1 MTDTLCE
8 LRVAIEGNNVQRVAE
23 IQDSLRPLP
32 LIREKYFNC
41 DCMVVDELATLLI
54 PSDFYIPDDSF
65 YPVKTLGNGNCLF
78 NSVSFFIKGN
88 YTLSATLRT
97 LTAAELLCIPPTEIL
112 SIDYKDSNNYLDGKN
127 LHLSVRL
134 NSVPTH

>member
-1 MTDTLCE
+1 MRQDTATNMTGTLCE

-54 PSDFYIPDDSF
+54 PSGFYIPDDSF
-65 YPVKTLGNGNCLF
+65 YHVKTLGNGNCLF

-97 LTAAELLCIPPTEIL
+97 LTSAELFLNAKCYTQEHQKFR
-112 SIDYKDSNNYLDGKN
+112 YALDWPETQF
-127 LHLSVRL
+127 S
-134 NSVPTH
+134 